1 MHLGQVQY
9 CKFLCGKRYLISCG
23 IDGLLF
29 LFDLVEWQ
37 SIAYLKHESCIS
49 MAISPDGNKIVCLE
63 SSGQMSVIGLRGL
76 QSDLIT
82 NLELPL
88 QANHVP
94 PRACLV
100 PSLLPEADLI
110 PGDYLTSSGSS
121 DEYESEDEMDITSEL
136 SFKSF

>member
-1 MHLGQVQY
+1 MQY

-37 SIAYLKHESCIS
+37 SVAYLKHESCIS
-49 MAISPDGNKIVCLE
+49 MAISPNGNKIVCLE

-88 QANHVP
+88 QANHE
-94 PRACLV
+94 PRRECLV
-100 PSLLPEADLI
+100 PSLVPEAEADPYLI
-110 PGDYLTSSGSS
+110 PGDYLASSGSS